1 MFWVFFLTGSLR
13 AGLMSCVS
21 STVHP
26 KVSLCV
32 ILCGKE
38 TQKKKKKKRNSK
50 QQWGQGGWRMQ
61 GKGGN
66 HAALKKEKQAHV
78 ESK

>member
-38 TQKKKKKKRNSK
+38 TQKKKKRRKGTANNNGDREA
-50 QQWGQGGWRMQ
+50 GGCKERVEIMQ
-61 GKGGN
+61 P
-66 HAALKKEKQAHV
+66 
-78 ESK
+78 